1 LANRKYLGE
10 FEEVVL
16 LAILHLPRNAY
27 GMKIRTEIEERTNR
41 KPSLGAIYT
50 TLERLE
56 EKGYVSS
63 WVGEP
68 TPERGG
74 RAKKFF
80 RIEGAGQRALQQSQ
94 ELSERMAAGLNPAFS
109 GGAL

>member
-1 LANRKYLGE
+1 MENRKHLGH
-10 FEEVVL
+10 FEEIVL
-16 LAILHLPRNAY
+16 LAIMHLRGNAY
-27 GMKIRTEIEERTNR
+27 GMKIRAEIEGRTNR

-80 RIEGAGQRALQQSQ
+80 RIEATGQRALQESQ
-94 ELSERMAAGLNPAFS
+94 ELSARMSAGLNPAFA

>member
-1 LANRKYLGE
+1 MGNRKYLGE
-10 FEEVVL
+10 FEEIVL
-16 LAILHLPRNAY
+16 LAIVHLRANAY
-27 GMKIRTEIEERTNR
+27 GMKIRSEIQERANR

-80 RIEGAGQRALQQSQ
+80 RIEGAGQRALQESQ
-94 ELSERMAAGLNPAFS
+94 ELSARMTAGINPAFS